1 MPRAPH
7 SYAPVAALVAA
18 LHATG
23 WVHASPSADP
33 PPVRPVRDPA
43 ADPLIIVG
51 DPPGL
56 DTAPGSNTTTGTPP
70 ETTSDTA
77 RLSHVEAPPPYREAQ
92 QFAVPVPRPFHRS
105 RDKKLRQDRGMVA
118 AGVIFTAIC
127 GAGVGLGIW
136 AVASGRGRT
145 YGQNSANNVAALT
158 GLFTCTVG
166 AIALAA
172 TGATRLKKR
181 RAR

>member
-1 MPRAPH
+1 MPRAPQI
-7 SYAPVAALVAA
+7 YAPVAALVAA

-23 WVHASPSADP
+23 WVHASPSSNP
-33 PPVRPVRDPA
+33 PLVEPVRDPA
-43 ADPLIIVG
+43 ADPLVIVG
-51 DPPGL
+51 EPPSTDTDTSSDP
-56 DTAPGSNTTTGTPP
+56 TTGTLP
-70 ETTSDTA
+70 ETASDA
-77 RLSHVEAPPPYREAQ
+77 GHLSHVEAPPPYRKEQ
-92 QFAVPVPRPFHRS
+92 QFAVPVPGPFHRS

-136 AVASGRGRT
+136 AVANGRGRT
-145 YGQNSANNVAALT
+145 YGQDSANNVAAIT

-181 RAR
+181 RAH